1 LNKIDYLKDFFPKF
15 PPVGLELSQR
25 WAGLVQ
31 VRRHKGMLEIASYA
45 IRQLTEGLIPCSL
58 SESGELKM
66 GEIREML
73 SAAIRDCSHSLKRL
87 SLVIPDNL
95 ARIVLFNNLPK
106 IPRSRRELLELIKW
120 RMEKKFPFKLEEAV
134 VDFQLLPGA
143 KGKSLLA
150 IAIPINFIKQF
161 EEMFSSLGIQV
172 GLIIPSSFALVNFY
186 YHMLYQDGESEDR
199 FFINMSDYYISF
211 FIFQGEKALFFRS
224 KNLPRGI
231 SLKDDSF
238 ALLIEQARLTLLYY
252 QDNLKGENGLKF
264 YLGGINPNLF
274 QFKALLEKELLLEGE
289 IINPSASNRLKEVS
303 AVYERSMV
311 NLSSALGAALGI

>member
-1 LNKIDYLKDFFPKF
+1 
-15 PPVGLELSQR
+15 
-25 WAGLVQ
+25 
-31 VRRHKGMLEIASYA
+31 MLEIASYA
-45 IRQLTEGLIPCSL
+45 IRQLTEGLIPRSL
-58 SESGELKM
+58 SKSGELKM
-66 GEIREML
+66 GEISDIVSTVL
-73 SAAIRDCSHSLKRL
+73 KDCSLSLKRL

-106 IPRSRRELLELIKW
+106 IPRSRKELLELIKW

-150 IAIPINFIKQF
+150 IAVPISFIKQL

-172 GLIIPSSFALVNFY
+172 GLIIPSSFALANFY
-186 YHMLYQDGESEDR
+186 YNMLCQNGESEDR

-211 FIFQGEKALFFRS
+211 FIFQAEKALFFRS
-224 KNLPRGI
+224 KNLPRG
-231 SLKDDSF
+231 SNPKDDSF
-238 ALLIEQARLTLLYY
+238 APLIEQTRLTLLYY

-289 IINPSASNRLKEVS
+289 IINPSASNRLKEIS
-303 AVYERSMV
+303 AVDERNIV
-311 NLSSALGAALGI
+311 HLSSALGATLGI